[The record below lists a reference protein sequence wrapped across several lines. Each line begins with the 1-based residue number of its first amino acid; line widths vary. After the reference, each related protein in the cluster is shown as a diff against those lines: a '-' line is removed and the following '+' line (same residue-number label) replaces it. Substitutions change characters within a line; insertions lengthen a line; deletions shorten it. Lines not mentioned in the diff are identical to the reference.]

1 MTRQLSRILIMAAL
15 GSGVALAQGTSSQ
28 STSPNQSTYPRGQQ
42 RQSQQPGTSS
52 QTQPAPSQS
61 STTPSASLTQAQSQI
76 QDALRK
82 QMPSSNVTVSVTSDN
97 QLRLSGT
104 VNSQSEKQ
112 QAEDIAHS
120 AAPNQ
125 SIVNNIK
132 VRGSSSDQTNPKQ

>member
-28 STSPNQSTYPRGQQ
+28 STSPNQSTYPGGQ
-42 RQSQQPGTSS
+42 QSQQPGTSS

-61 STTPSASLTQAQSQI
+61 GTTPSASLTQSQSQI